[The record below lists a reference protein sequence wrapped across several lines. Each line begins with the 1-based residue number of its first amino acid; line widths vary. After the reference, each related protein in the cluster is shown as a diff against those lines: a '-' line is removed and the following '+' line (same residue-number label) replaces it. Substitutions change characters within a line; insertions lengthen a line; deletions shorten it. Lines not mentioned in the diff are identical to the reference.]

1 MFGDHYPYGLKD
13 ETINYVLDYDLNDYE
28 RERTPLV
35 IYNSA
40 TAPEEVDKY
49 TSYVNLTPTI
59 ANLFGLDYDPRL
71 YMGSDI
77 FSEDYWNLVTFA
89 DGSWKND
96 LVYYNAATSEVK
108 YYTDE
113 QVAIDEI
120 RRINQIITAKMQM
133 SSSII
138 QNNYYEYLTNSLEEL
153 ARQEETYAEAIPSTE
168 NQIIGG

>member
-1 MFGDHYPYGLKD
+1 M
-13 ETINYVLDYDLNDYE
+13 
-28 RERTPLV
+28 
-35 IYNSA
+35 
-40 TAPEEVDKY
+40 
-49 TSYVNLTPTI
+49 
-59 ANLFGLDYDPRL
+59 
-71 YMGSDI
+71 
-77 FSEDYWNLVTFA
+77 
-89 DGSWKND
+89 
-96 LVYYNAATSEVK
+96 VYYNAATSEVK

-113 QVAIDEI
+113 QVAVDEI